1 MFIDLLYVIGVKYV
15 IGIYKSFVK
24 FFLDMGDLI
33 IDFEVV
39 VEDVK

>member
-1 MFIDLLYVIGVKYV
+1 MGVKYV
-15 IGIYKSFVK
+15 ICIYKSFVK
-24 FFLDMGDLI
+24 YFLDMGDII

>member
-1 MFIDLLYVIGVKYV
+1 MLLVC
-15 IGIYKSFVK
+15 IYKSFVN

>member
-1 MFIDLLYVIGVKYV
+1 MLLVC
-15 IGIYKSFVK
+15 IYKSFVN

-39 VEDVK
+39 VEDFK